1 MFQFSYPSTHVDA
14 QTRQPVEVV
23 MPRWVLVIALA
34 SGACLVP
41 ACAGSTGTS
50 SPVEAEEPRVREVLN
65 TYLRSIDGA
74 DVTLASEVWAQSP
87 AVEAVTPLGRF
98 KGWNAVRDGLYI
110 NFLQKSFSERHLT
123 PSDVSVR
130 VVGDAAW
137 AVFDWAFAAKRTGG
151 QPFMSRGWESHVYQR
166 VNGRWALVQLHYSA
180 PVQPQ

>member
-1 MFQFSYPSTHVDA
+1 
-14 QTRQPVEVV
+14 

-41 ACAGSTGTS
+41 ACAGSSGTS
-50 SPVEAEEPRVREVLN
+50 SPVEAEEPRVREVFN

-74 DVTLASEVWAQSP
+74 DVTLASEVWAQGP

-98 KGWNAVRDGLYI
+98 KGWGAVRDGLYI
-110 NFLQKSFSERHLT
+110 NFLQKSFSERRLT

-180 PVQPQ
+180 PVQQP